1 MFVQLLRTILI
12 IVIVYYV
19 ARFLVRY
26 FLPILTR
33 YFIRKVS
40 EDQFEQKET
49 KKKEGEMHIQ
59 YKPEKHDIPDNLG
72 EFVEYEEIDDKKSDE
87 VN

>member
-1 MFVQLLRTILI
+1 
-12 IVIVYYV
+12 
-19 ARFLVRY
+19 
-26 FLPILTR
+26 
-33 YFIRKVS
+33 
-40 EDQFEQKET
+40 
-49 KKKEGEMHIQ
+49 MHIQ